1 LDINM
6 PLYTFL
12 NKKTNEEYDEVM
24 SYEAL
29 LNYLKQEH
37 IQQVFKI
44 KITRYSDAGG
54 MKDQFTDWCK
64 ENNVK
69 GKGDFKPYGKATKG
83 MKEGKN
89 GKKKN

>member
-1 LDINM
+1 M
-6 PLYTFL
+6 PLYTFI
-12 NKKTNEEYDEVM
+12 NKNTNEEYDEVM

-29 LNYLKQEH
+29 LEYVKRDD

-64 ENNVK
+64 DNKVK
-69 GKGDFKPYGKATKG
+69 DGDKGNFKPYGKATKG
-83 MKEGKN
+83 FKEGKN
-89 GKKKN
+89 G

>member
-1 LDINM
+1 
-6 PLYTFL
+6 
-12 NKKTNEEYDEVM
+12 
-24 SYEAL
+24 
-29 LNYLKQEH
+29 
-37 IQQVFKI
+37 
-44 KITRYSDAGG
+44 